1 MIIVEKEINQMNGF
15 KTGEGRICID
25 SQGSVTRRVA
35 LKLRLGEDT
44 AAHTSGGPGRV
55 RKDEERE

>member
-15 KTGEGRICID
+15 RTGEGRICID

-35 LKLRLGEDT
+35 LKLRLGGDT
-44 AAHTSGGPGRV
+44 AAHKSGGPGRV
-55 RKDEERE
+55 RKD